1 MTNKD
6 WKEELGKRLNWT
18 VEQLDEVM
26 QHTIEEIAAQL
37 SAGEQLV
44 IDGLGIFT
52 TRKQKERI
60 LIYAETKERR
70 LMPPAIEVLFAS
82 AITAPVLEGEGGNE
96 VLSQSIAT
104 VAEIEAG
111 SAGLFL
117 HQLVQ
122 LVAEQMHEGHL
133 LEISDWGVFS
143 PVIDYSEE
151 GATVHANFV
160 ATGLLQE
167 TVNKPFS
174 HFESVVLGEG
184 VSFEGVEEIIESD
197 LEEEGLEAKQPV
209 VSKIKETIAIAA
221 EQLSDEKEQQPIEKI
236 EEPEVLEEQMML
248 EVSEDLGVPEQS
260 FSLTGEDEAHNGS
273 KILDQPETLSIS
285 EKKSKIKSDLKQIID
300 RYPVLMPIIGGIAVA
315 VVGFFFSFTRRK

>member
-60 LIYAETKERR
+60 VIHAETKERR
-70 LMPPAIEVLFAS
+70 LMPPAIEVMFAS
-82 AITAPVLEGEGGNE
+82 TITKQVLEEESNNQM
-96 VLSQSIAT
+96 LSQSIAT
-104 VAEIEAG
+104 TAEIESD
-111 SAGLFL
+111 SAARYF
-117 HQLVQ
+117 HQLIQ
-122 LVAEQMHEGHL
+122 FIAEQMHEGIVVEYPDL
-133 LEISDWGVFS
+133 GVFT
-143 PVIDYSEE
+143 PVIDRSEE
-151 GATVHANFV
+151 GTIVHVNFV
-160 ATGLLQE
+160 ATGLLHE

-174 HFESVVLGEG
+174 HFEPVVLGEG

-197 LEEEGLEAKQPV
+197 LEEEELEAKQPI

-248 EVSEDLGVPEQS
+248 EVSEDLREPELS
-260 FSLTGEDEAHNGS
+260 ISLIGEDEAHNSS
-273 KILDQPETLSIS
+273 KILEQPETTSTF
-285 EKKSKIKSDLKQIID
+285 EKKSSIKSDLKQMID